1 MASQNN
7 QHIVTLHR
15 RVKALSYNET
25 TGGWDIIFIDVEGN
39 EQAGTLPH
47 APRIGMN
54 YFLALQ
60 IIIANY
66 CINNND
72 DDNLW
77 MPTNEIA
84 DVIINS
90 FKGENDGTDLVYK
103 VVYAN
108 GISYKFTQKNPEL
121 PLTEIEI
128 VEQLTLQGI
137 DHFIDLATDD
147 ELVPTYKI
155 IEERGQDGK
164 VISLF
169 NGTEHLGMQV
179 VVMDNAN
186 QTVTKEQM
194 SRVWRYLLK
203 ASFMLYGMYNTRIAQ
218 MNYASGRFSICS
230 DLSIPAFEIDI
241 QDGMKP
247 QIVAFDDITYITC
260 DDTGKLV
267 LSVNE

>member
-1 MASQNN
+1 MASLNN
-7 QHIVTLHR
+7 QQVVTLHR
-15 RVKALSYNET
+15 RVKELTYNEEH
-25 TGGWDIIFIDVEGN
+25 GGWDIVFIDTEGN
-39 EQAGTLPH
+39 EQAGKLPH

-77 MPTNEIA
+77 MPTNEIT
-84 DVIINS
+84 DVIIQD
-90 FKGENDGTDLVYK
+90 KGDGITSDLVYK
-103 VVYAN
+103 IVYEN
-108 GISYKFTQKNPEL
+108 GINYKIRHPEKT
-121 PLTEIEI
+121 LTDIEI

-137 DHFIDLATDD
+137 DYFINLSEDKD
-147 ELVPTYKI
+147 LVPSYKVI
-155 IEERGQDGK
+155 KDLGQNGK

-169 NGTEHLGMQV
+169 NTEHLTMNV
-179 VVMDNAN
+179 TVMDNAN
-186 QTVTKEQM
+186 MDVTGEQIT
-194 SRVWRYLLK
+194 RVWRYMLK
-203 ASFMLYGMYNTRIAQ
+203 AAFMLYGMYNTRISQ
-218 MNYASGRFSICS
+218 MNYDSGRFSICS

-241 QDGMKP
+241 QSGMKP

-260 DDTGKLV
+260 DEIGKLV